1 MGPLVLNTRPKTD
14 SADLE
19 ASLQTRG
26 YRVLSAPMLEIEF
39 PAQTRPF
46 DPTPYQAL
54 IFTSANGLRAYARL
68 SQDRYQTAL
77 CVGDATARLA
87 ADMGFNRIESA
98 NGDIHDLAALIR
110 ERISP
115 AMGPLFHPAA
125 RKTAGDLGEILR
137 DGGYQIDRQTVYT
150 AHASQTLPQ
159 QISDAIA
166 AHHIDAVLF
175 FSPRT
180 AETFVKL
187 IKSHKLEGELTDTCA
202 ICLSPAVQLRT
213 ADLTWQR
220 THVASKPTQEYLL
233 SILDQSFS
241 SV

>member
-39 PAQTRPF
+39 PAQ
-46 DPTPYQAL
+46 
-54 IFTSANGLRAYARL
+54 
-68 SQDRYQTAL
+68 
-77 CVGDATARLA
+77 
-87 ADMGFNRIESA
+87 
-98 NGDIHDLAALIR
+98 
-110 ERISP
+110 
-115 AMGPLFHPAA
+115 
-125 RKTAGDLGEILR
+125 IL
-137 DGGYQIDRQTVYT
+137 
-150 AHASQTLPQ
+150 
-159 QISDAIA
+159 DAIA

-187 IKSHKLEGELTDTCA
+187 VKSYKLEGELTDTCA